1 MAMFPQ
7 FFTHPSLYPHF
18 FRASQGAT
26 AAGIP
31 NLSLSSQLAILS
43 GSTFPPNGFNSSHA
57 AAALQ
62 FANSHSSQFFVD
74 NLIRDRAVAAAAA
87 AAAVAAANNGS
98 PSLENN
104 NAGNSGGSGSADPLS
119 ISTSGGQRNSYSP
132 NTPEPNRG
140 DHSPCE
146 HHFGHL
152 CSPKL
157 PLNCCSSEQLCGR
170 QHHQH
175 NHHTH
180 QHQHSGR
187 SSANASEEATTDHET
202 ESSQCCDRHSES
214 SSPVLRSQS
223 PPKVAVTL
231 PLKFGVNAILSDSK
245 ECKSPKAP
253 FKVGGSVPSAFYSN
267 LANYGNHLSQSK
279 QPGLS
284 APHSRPLLDFHNF
297 FSRSYLVAPN
307 GSACSP
313 SSSSAP
319 ACTSSAVATPAMLNT
334 VSSTTS
340 AVSAV
345 STSSSAVAAAVAA
358 AAAAH
363 SHLNGLPMTVQS
375 SNQSSAMASSLR
387 GPGGPG
393 GLVAAHHLPHFAAGF
408 PWAARGKPRRGM
420 MRRAVFS
427 DAQRQG
433 LEKRF
438 QIQKYISKPDRK
450 KLAEKLGLK
459 DSQVKIWFQNRRMK
473 WRNSKERELL
483 STGGTREQTLPTK
496 NNPNPDL
503 SDPVC
508 SKSPV
513 NIYSRVSGIF
523 TSPSGKSTNSSSS
536 SSSKSASSS
545 SGCKNSPVDGSK
557 QQQQATLFRPSVDS
571 FCDSKSQLFYLENYA
586 NQHLEGAE
594 GLKGQHQALQGKASP
609 VDGGSRLLLLTGGDE
624 YVAAKVHQDDSESEV
639 SSSGEAEE
647 NDFEMAMGEEGE
659 LSEPEIKVE
668 DD

>member
-1 MAMFPQ
+1 MLLTLFPMNSSAPGKSPSPSLSLSFSLRHSPFILRQLSNWVRLISLFNFQLSFTTSLTRAFSHHSHSVRLPFTTSVSQEGVCNWSVKMYYFNWPLTSTPFYLTPLVPVSACHHHLSMAMFPQ

-62 FANSHSSQFFVD
+62 FANSHNSQFFVD

-180 QHQHSGR
+180 QHQQSGR

-253 FKVGGSVPSAFYSN
+253 FK
-267 LANYGNHLSQSK
+267 
-279 QPGLS
+279 
-284 APHSRPLLDFHNF
+284 
-297 FSRSYLVAPN
+297 
-307 GSACSP
+307 
-313 SSSSAP
+313 
-319 ACTSSAVATPAMLNT
+319 
-334 VSSTTS
+334 
-340 AVSAV
+340 
-345 STSSSAVAAAVAA
+345 
-358 AAAAH
+358 
-363 SHLNGLPMTVQS
+363 
-375 SNQSSAMASSLR
+375 
-387 GPGGPG
+387 
-393 GLVAAHHLPHFAAGF
+393 
-408 PWAARGKPRRGM
+408 
-420 MRRAVFS
+420 
-427 DAQRQG
+427 
-433 LEKRF
+433 
-438 QIQKYISKPDRK
+438 
-450 KLAEKLGLK
+450 
-459 DSQVKIWFQNRRMK
+459 
-473 WRNSKERELL
+473 
-483 STGGTREQTLPTK
+483 
-496 NNPNPDL
+496 
-503 SDPVC
+503 
-508 SKSPV
+508 
-513 NIYSRVSGIF
+513 
-523 TSPSGKSTNSSSS
+523 GKSFLCMSL
-536 SSSKSASSS
+536 AY
-545 SGCKNSPVDGSK
+545 
-557 QQQQATLFRPSVDS
+557 Q
-571 FCDSKSQLFYLENYA
+571 SQRVN
-586 NQHLEGAE
+586 
-594 GLKGQHQALQGKASP
+594 
-609 VDGGSRLLLLTGGDE
+609 
-624 YVAAKVHQDDSESEV
+624 
-639 SSSGEAEE
+639 
-647 NDFEMAMGEEGE
+647 
-659 LSEPEIKVE
+659 
-668 DD
+668 